1 MAFIKNFFLV
11 CWLDT
16 DHSLTID
23 LEDIWGNSV
32 RLPAV
37 ILSPGSSSS
46 TAKQILTSYAL
57 ANNLLDHF
65 LDNKVN
71 LLDLVKSFIP

>member
-1 MAFIKNFFLV
+1 M

-46 TAKQILTSYAL
+46 TSKQVLTSYASE
-57 ANNLLDHF
+57 NNLLDYF

-71 LLDLVKSFIP
+71 FLDLIKSFIP